1 MKKHIAIII
10 SVLCGIALY
19 AQQKIQFY
27 SNDIVVFEEATSNV
41 DSIKFGS
48 GNVVVNTPSSAL
60 PFSISG
66 IDSVLFLKDLSSE
79 VADSIIRIHYAGSAV
94 EIQNPYENS
103 GLTITT
109 DGSNVVVDASTGIKD
124 LEYYISGFTENGS
137 LSINSDSRLTL
148 VLDEVTIFSQSSLP
162 VIQIVQDKAVT
173 IKLIGTSSLA
183 DNSLNTSKGAIMS
196 KTQLLFSPESNG
208 QLNVA
213 GNSKHAIFSSDYVLI
228 EDGNTINITTSKADA
243 IHVDYFVM
251 NGGKLIANNVEGDGV
266 DAEKSRIEINAGE
279 IEISVVGDDKKGLK
293 CDSAILISGG
303 ILVLNMSGAGAKAIK
318 CGAEPLQISGGT
330 IELNITSADPYYDET
345 EFDYSYG
352 GAMKSDASINI
363 SGGEITINSSANG
376 AKAINGASVNISGGA
391 KVFANLVGS
400 TFNEPKGSG
409 YDPSFLCGVKSD
421 GDVLLKDA
429 KLEIN
434 LSAGAIGAKGI
445 NSDANI
451 TMEGGYLVIDAKG
464 SFCIYKDSTGVSDTT
479 ATIYLKADK
488 DVVLRS
494 GNITMT
500 GNGRGINSLNA
511 YIGTEG
517 AENES
522 LVMDITCNG
531 TQSVT
536 TSNSSSM
543 GGMFGGGGMGNESRT
558 KYISKPRGFN
568 VDNIIDIY
576 SGTITINSGDAPIFS
591 NNQVNISG
599 GHIIAEVLDGMDAK
613 GVRADSILT
622 ISGGLVSVKEAFE
635 GFEACY
641 INLLGGTTMVNTSD
655 DGWNATASH
664 LSSSSSSSS
673 MGGEMWGGFSNGGT
687 TPVLTIS
694 GGHHILVAGGDG
706 FDSNGNGVISGG
718 TVVLAQS
725 GNGNGI
731 FDIGD
736 GNYTLS
742 VSGGTL
748 LGFGGSDMRV
758 DPTVSGQVV
767 ATGYKSANLSVNTL
781 LHVADGNGN
790 VLSSIVL
797 PISSS
802 AMYFASDKSNS
813 SYGFYTGG
821 NYNGS
826 YTYFGELGYNNGSH
840 FYGEGGTVS
849 GASSSGSSM
858 SSGGRW

>member
-48 GNVVVNTPSSAL
+48 GNVVINTPSSAL

-66 IDSVLFLKDLSSE
+66 IDSVLFLKDVSST
-79 VADSIIRIHYAGSAV
+79 VTDSIIRIHYTGSIV

-103 GLTITT
+103 GLTITA

-124 LEYYISGFTENGS
+124 LEYYISGSTENGS

-148 VLDEVTIFSQSSLP
+148 ILDEVTISSQSTLP
-162 VIQIVQDKAVT
+162 AIEILQDKAVT
-173 IKLIGTSSLA
+173 IKLIGESSLA
-183 DNSLNTSKGAIMS
+183 DNSSNTSKAAIMS
-196 KTQLLFSPESNG
+196 KTQLVFSSESNG

-213 GNSKHAIFSSDYVLI
+213 GNSNHAIFSSDYVLI
-228 EDGNTINITTSKADA
+228 EGGNTINITSSKADA
-243 IHVDYFVM
+243 IHVDYLVM
-251 NGGKLIANNVEGDGV
+251 NGGKLIANDVEGDGV
-266 DAEKSRIEINAGE
+266 DAEKSRIEINDGE
-279 IEISVVGDDKKGLK
+279 IEISVIGDDKKGLK
-293 CDSAILISGG
+293 CDSAILIKGG
-303 ILVLNMSGAGAKAIK
+303 KIALNMSGAGAKAIK
-318 CGAEPLQISGGT
+318 CGAEPLQISGGI
-330 IELNITSADPYYDET
+330 IELNITSTDPYYDET
-345 EFDYSYG
+345 KSDYSYG
-352 GAMKSDASINI
+352 GAMKSDASIDI

-376 AKAINGASVNISGGA
+376 AKALNGATVNISGGA
-391 KVFANLVGS
+391 KVIANLVGS

-421 GDVLLKDA
+421 GDVMLKDA
-429 KLEIN
+429 ILEIN
-434 LSAGAIGAKGI
+434 LSANAIGAKGI

-451 TMEGGYLVIDAKG
+451 IVESGDLSIDAQG
-464 SFCIYKDSTGVSDTT
+464 TFCIYKDSTGVSDTT
-479 ATIYLKADK
+479 ATIYLKADNN
-488 DVVLRS
+488 VVIKR
-494 GNITMT
+494 GNIAMT
-500 GNGRGINSLNA
+500 GNGRGVNSLNA
-511 YIGTEG
+511 YIGIEG

-522 LVMDITCNG
+522 LVMDITCKG

-536 TSNSSSM
+536 TTNSSSM

-576 SGTITINSGDAPIFS
+576 SGNITISSGDAPIFS

-599 GHIIAEVLDGMDAK
+599 GYIISEVLDGMNAK

-641 INLLGGTTMVNTSD
+641 INLLGGITMVNTSD

-664 LSSSSSSSS
+664 LSSSSSST
-673 MGGEMWGGFSNGGT
+673 GGMWGGPSNNSGITPILTVAGGY
-687 TPVLTIS
+687 
-694 GGHHILVAGGDG
+694 HILVAKGDG

-718 TVVLAQS
+718 TVIVAQS

-758 DPTVSGQVV
+758 DPTITGSVV
-767 ATGYKSANLSVNTL
+767 ATGYKSANLSANTL
-781 LHVADGNGN
+781 LHVADANGN
-790 VLSSIVL
+790 VLSSIIL
-797 PISSS
+797 PLSSS

-821 NYNGS
+821 TYKGS
-826 YTYFGELGYNNGSH
+826 YTHFGELGYNKGSH

-849 GASSSGSSM
+849 GATSSVVQ
-858 SSGGRW
+858 